1 MMMAS
6 GPGSASTHAAPTE
19 PAKYRHRVLIVDDYP
34 DAAEATCMLFTRLGH
49 LCRCAINGAHA
60 LDEAAAFLPDIAI
73 LDIGLPDLSGYDV
86 ARTLRQRHGAGLYLA
101 ALTGWGQPEDRR
113 RAIDAG
119 FDQHI
124 VKPATAKV
132 LCELIAAAERRLDQL
147 GLPPPSA

>member
-1 MMMAS
+1 MMAG
-6 GPGSASTHAAPTE
+6 GPGSASTHAPEPE

-49 LCRCAINGAHA
+49 LCRCALCGEHA
-60 LDEAAAFLPDIAI
+60 LDEARAFLPDIII
-73 LDIGLPDLSGYDV
+73 LDIGLPDVSGYEV
-86 ARTLRQRHGAGLYLA
+86 ARTLRQRHGPGVYLA

-124 VKPATAKV
+124 VKPATAQV
-132 LCELIAAAERRLDQL
+132 LCELVAAAERRRDQL

>member
-1 MMMAS
+1 MMAS
-6 GPGSASTHAAPTE
+6 GPRSTSSHAPALE

-49 LCRCAINGAHA
+49 LCRCAISGEHA
-60 LDEAAAFLPDIAI
+60 LDEAKAFLPDIVI
-73 LDIGLPDLSGYDV
+73 LDIGLPDLSGYEV
-86 ARTLRQRHGAGLYLA
+86 ARTLRQRHGTAVYLA

-124 VKPATAKV
+124 VKPATAQV
-132 LCELIAAAERRLDQL
+132 LCELIAAAERRRDQL

>member
-6 GPGSASTHAAPTE
+6 GSGSTSTHAPSPE

-49 LCRCAINGAHA
+49 LCRCAISGEHA
-60 LDEAAAFLPDIAI
+60 LDEAKVFLPDIVI

-86 ARTLRQRHGAGLYLA
+86 ARTLRQRHGAGIYLA

-113 RAIDAG
+113 RAIEAG

-124 VKPATAKV
+124 VKPATAQV
-132 LCELIAAAERRLDQL
+132 LCELIAAAERRRDQL

>member
-6 GPGSASTHAAPTE
+6 GPGSTSTHAPAPE

-49 LCRCAINGAHA
+49 LCRCAISGEHA
-60 LDEAAAFLPDIAI
+60 LDEAKVFLPDIVI
-73 LDIGLPDLSGYDV
+73 LDIGLPDLSGYEV
-86 ARTLRQRHGAGLYLA
+86 ARALRQRHGPAVYLA

-124 VKPATAKV
+124 VKPATAQV
-132 LCELIAAAERRLDQL
+132 LCELIAAAERRRDQL

>member
-1 MMMAS
+1 MIPGGS
-6 GPGSASTHAAPTE
+6 GSTSSHAPAPE

-49 LCRCAINGAHA
+49 QCHCAINGEHA
-60 LDEAAAFLPDIAI
+60 LDEARTFLPDIVI

-86 ARTLRQRHGAGLYLA
+86 ARALRQRYGSGVYLA

-113 RAIDAG
+113 HAIDAG

-124 VKPATAKV
+124 VKPATAQV
-132 LCELIAAAERRLDQL
+132 LCELISAAERRRDQL
-147 GLPPPSA
+147 GLPPLSP

>member
-1 MMMAS
+1 MMAS
-6 GPGSASTHAAPTE
+6 GSGSTSTHAPSSE

-49 LCRCAINGAHA
+49 LCRCAISGEHA
-60 LDEAAAFLPDIAI
+60 LDEARAFLPDIVI

-86 ARTLRQRHGAGLYLA
+86 ARTLRQRHGAGIYLA

-124 VKPATAKV
+124 VKPATAQV
-132 LCELIAAAERRLDQL
+132 LCELIAAAERRRDQL

>member
-6 GPGSASTHAAPTE
+6 GPGSASTHARSPE

-49 LCRCAINGAHA
+49 LCRCAISGEHA
-60 LDEAAAFLPDIAI
+60 LDEAKVFLPDIVI

-86 ARTLRQRHGAGLYLA
+86 ARTLRQRHGAGIYLA

-124 VKPATAKV
+124 VKPATAQV
-132 LCELIAAAERRLDQL
+132 LCELIAAAERRRDQL